1 MNATI
6 STHVLDTA
14 RGIPA
19 AGIPISLARVDG
31 ASRTAL
37 GQRTTNAD
45 GRTDTPLGK
54 ELTPGTYEIVF
65 HVAPYLGTHAFYDEI
80 TVRVVLDGARDRYHI
95 PLLLAPYSYATY
107 RGS

>member
-6 STHVLDTA
+6 STHILDTA

-19 AGIPISLARVDG
+19 AGIPISLARIDG
-31 ASRTAL
+31 TSRTAL
-37 GQRTTNAD
+37 GERTTNSD

-54 ELTPGTYEIVF
+54 ELKPGTYEIVF
-65 HVAPYLGTHAFYDEI
+65 HVAPYLGPQAFYDEI
-80 TVRVVLDGARDRYHI
+80 TVRVVLDGARDRYHV
-95 PLLLAPYSYATY
+95 PLLLAPFSYATY

>member
-14 RGIPA
+14 RGVPA
-19 AGIPISLARVDG
+19 AGIPVTLARIDG
-31 ASRTAL
+31 TSRSAI
-37 GQRTTNAD
+37 GKRTTNTD

-54 ELTPGTYEIVF
+54 ELEPGIYEIVF
-65 HVAPYLGTHAFYDEI
+65 DVAHYLGTHAFYDEI
-80 TVRVVLDGARDRYHI
+80 TVRVVLDGARERYHV
-95 PLLLAPYSYATY
+95 PLLLAPYGYATY